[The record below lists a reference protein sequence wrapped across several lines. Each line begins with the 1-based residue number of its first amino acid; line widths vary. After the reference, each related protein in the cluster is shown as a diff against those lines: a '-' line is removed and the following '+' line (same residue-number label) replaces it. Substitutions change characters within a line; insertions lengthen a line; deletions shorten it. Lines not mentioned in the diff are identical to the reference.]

1 MIPMTLARIAEI
13 VGGELHDVADPSAEV
28 TGTVEF
34 DSRKV
39 AGGGLF
45 LALPG
50 ARVDGHD
57 HAAAAIEAGA
67 VAVLAARPVGVPAVV
82 VTPTPG
88 AGPSKAMALEHD
100 TDGSGAAVLAAL
112 AKLAR
117 ASVDDLAAKGLT
129 VVGVTG
135 SAGKTSTKDLLAA
148 VLRPLGPVVAPPGSF
163 NNELG
168 HPWTALRADADTGFL
183 VLEMSA
189 RGRGHIASLAN
200 IAPPKIGVVLNVG
213 TAHLGEFGSRDAIA
227 AAKGELAESLPSAD
241 EGGVAILNADDPLVA
256 AMAPRTSARV
266 VLVGR
271 SESAHVRA
279 TDIVLDEKARARFTL
294 TAPV

>member
-82 VTPTPG
+82 VEPL
-88 AGPSKAMALEHD
+88 GPSDSNAMALEHD
-100 TDGSGAAVLAAL
+100 VDGSGAAVLAAL
-112 AKLAR
+112 ARLAR
-117 ASVDDLAAKGLT
+117 AVTSELPDLT

-135 SAGKTSTKDLLAA
+135 
-148 VLRPLGPVVAPPGSF
+148 
-163 NNELG
+163 
-168 HPWTALRADADTGFL
+168 
-183 VLEMSA
+183 
-189 RGRGHIASLAN
+189 
-200 IAPPKIGVVLNVG
+200 
-213 TAHLGEFGSRDAIA
+213 
-227 AAKGELAESLPSAD
+227 
-241 EGGVAILNADDPLVA
+241 
-256 AMAPRTSARV
+256 
-266 VLVGR
+266 
-271 SESAHVRA
+271 
-279 TDIVLDEKARARFTL
+279 
-294 TAPV
+294 